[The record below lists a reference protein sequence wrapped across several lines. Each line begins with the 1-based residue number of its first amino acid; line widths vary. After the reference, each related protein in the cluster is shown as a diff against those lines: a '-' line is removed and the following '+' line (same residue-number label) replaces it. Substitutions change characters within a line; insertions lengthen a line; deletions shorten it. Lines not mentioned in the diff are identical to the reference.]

1 MAAVEAV
8 LSQERRGFFHVFV
21 RFPQRGQESQQP
33 SSEDIFFFYIS
44 GNKSILLLPFVS
56 VEFLS
61 ASKIRNSA
69 SSYSFAILRGT

>member
-1 MAAVEAV
+1 MCLLDFHRGA
-8 LSQERRGFFHVFV
+8 RRVNSLLV
-21 RFPQRGQESQQP
+21 RTF
-33 SSEDIFFFYIS
+33 FFFYIS